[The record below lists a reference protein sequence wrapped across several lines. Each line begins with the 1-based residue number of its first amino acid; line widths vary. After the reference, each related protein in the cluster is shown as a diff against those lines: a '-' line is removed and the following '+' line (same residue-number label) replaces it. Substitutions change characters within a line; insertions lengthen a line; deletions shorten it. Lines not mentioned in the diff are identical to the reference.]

1 MKQTVYRV
9 EAYDKESG
17 RYYNDEVYSKPEA
30 QKKVFD
36 YIVKGYFAR
45 IVEKEVDIVQKEF
58 EDCFD
63 LLCNQMD
70 GCVNCPYGD
79 TWAAEDCYQCAR
91 EDAKTDADKLLII
104 SKMMKAIHY

>member
-9 EAYDKESG
+9 EAYDRTNE
-17 RYYNDEVYSKPEA
+17 RYYNNEVYSKPEA

-36 YIVKGYFAR
+36 YIAKGYFAR

-58 EDCFD
+58 EDCFE
-63 LLCNQMD
+63 LLCNQME
-70 GCVNCPYGD
+70 GCSDCPYQEVNENNCLRQ
-79 TWAAEDCYQCAR
+79 AC